1 MSTYTRRD
9 WMKASAVALGG
20 AAVGR
25 ASRATPLPVT
35 WDPVAA
41 VDSIAADSVAAANVA
56 ATTPDSLPA
65 LAPPTSAPGQARRRS
80 LATPVDGDRPN
91 RVDTPNG
98 SALTGRQADDGAWV
112 YHLTAEEVEHAFAPG
127 LTATCWG
134 YNGQVHGP
142 TLEAVEGDRVRI
154 YVTNRLGVA
163 TTVHWHGVFLPS
175 GMDGVGGLSQA
186 PIAPGETF
194 LYEFPITQSGTFM
207 YHSHHDEM
215 TQIAL
220 GLTGMFVVHPRRGPD
235 VDRDVAF
242 MLHEWLVEPGTSR
255 PDPNA
260 MSDFN
265 VLTMNACAFPGT
277 DPIVVGHND
286 RVRFRFGN
294 LSPMDHHPIHLHGHY
309 WTIVGTDGG
318 AIPAA
323 GQWPETTVLVPTGST
338 RTVEWTADALGDW
351 AMHCHM
357 THHVM
362 NQMGHGTPNMVGVDA
377 RALDRSVQPLAPGYM
392 AMGENGMDEHGSHVE
407 QGHMPVPE
415 NSIPM
420 VGAAGPFGYI
430 TMGGMY
436 TNVKVRPKPVDV
448 TADPGWYDHPA
459 GTVARAVSAEQA
471 ARDGVR
477 LT

>member
-1 MSTYTRRD
+1 MSTFSRRD

-20 AAVGR
+20 AALGR
-25 ASRATPLPVT
+25 TSRATRLPAT
-35 WDPVAA
+35 WDPTAA
-41 VDSIAADSVAAANVA
+41 ADSLAADSVAAANVA
-56 ATTPDSLPA
+56 KAS
-65 LAPPTSAPGQARRRS
+65 PGAARAASPLSRRS
-80 LATPVDGDRPN
+80 LATPVDGDRPS
-91 RVDTPNG
+91 RVHTPNG
-98 SALTGRQADDGAWV
+98 SAITGRRAGDGAWV
-112 YHLTAEEVEHAFAPG
+112 YHLTAEEVEHEFAPG

-142 TLEAVEGDRVRI
+142 TFEAVEGDRVRV
-154 YVTNRLGVA
+154 YVTNRLPVA
-163 TTVHWHGVFLPS
+163 TTVHWHGFFLPS

-186 PIAPGETF
+186 PIPPGETF
-194 LYEFPITQSGTFM
+194 LYEFPIAQNGTFM

-220 GLTGMFVVHPRRGPD
+220 GLTGMFVVHKRGRDD
-235 VDRDVAF
+235 VDRDVAI

-260 MSDFN
+260 MTDFN
-265 VLTMNACAFPGT
+265 VLTMNGRAFPGT
-277 DPIVVGHND
+277 DPIVVGHNEK
-286 RVRFRFGN
+286 VRFRFGN

-309 WTIVGTDGG
+309 WKITATDGG
-318 AIPAA
+318 PIPAA
-323 GQWPETTVLVPTGST
+323 GQWPETTVLVPVGST

-362 NQMGHGTPNMVGVDA
+362 NQMGHEFPNMVGVDA
-377 RALDRSVQPLAPGYM
+377 RALDRQVQPVAPGYM
-392 AMGENGMDEHGSHVE
+392 TMGQAGGDDMGAHVE
-407 QGHMPVPE
+407 MGHMPVPE

-448 TADPGWYDHPA
+448 DQDPGWYDHPE
-459 GTVARAVSAEQA
+459 GTVARAVSAERA
-471 ARDGVR
+471 ARDGVQIS
-477 LT
+477 

>member
-1 MSTYTRRD
+1 
-9 WMKASAVALGG
+9 
-20 AAVGR
+20 
-25 ASRATPLPVT
+25 
-35 WDPVAA
+35 
-41 VDSIAADSVAAANVA
+41 
-56 ATTPDSLPA
+56 
-65 LAPPTSAPGQARRRS
+65 
-80 LATPVDGDRPN
+80 
-91 RVDTPNG
+91 NG
-98 SALTGRQADDGAWV
+98 SALTGRRADDGAWV
-112 YHLTAEEVEHAFAPG
+112 YHLTAEEGEHEFAPG

-142 TLEAVEGDRVRI
+142 TFEAVEGDRVRV
-154 YVTNRLGVA
+154 YVTNRLPVA
-163 TTVHWHGVFLPS
+163 TTVHWHGFFLPS

-186 PIAPGETF
+186 PISPGETF
-194 LYEFPITQSGTFM
+194 LYEFPIRQNGTFM

-220 GLTGMFVVHPRRGPD
+220 GLTGMFVVHPRGRDD
-235 VDRDVAF
+235 VDRDVAI

-260 MSDFN
+260 MADFN
-265 VLTMNACAFPGT
+265 VLTMNARAFPGT

-309 WTIVGTDGG
+309 WNLVATDGG
-318 AIPAA
+318 PIPPA

-362 NQMGHGTPNMVGVDA
+362 NQMGHGVPNTVGVDGQ
-377 RALDRSVQPLAPGYM
+377 RLDRAVQPVAPGYQT
-392 AMGENGMDEHGSHVE
+392 MGQNGMDEHGAHVE
-407 QGHMPVPE
+407 AGHMAVPE

-420 VGAAGPFGYI
+420 VGQAGPHGYI

-436 TNVKVRPKPVDV
+436 TNVLVRPRPVDV
-448 TADPGWYDHPA
+448 DRFPGWYDNPP
-459 GTVARAVSAEQA
+459 GTQARPVTAERA
-471 ARDGVR
+471 ARDGVQI
-477 LT
+477 T